1 MPRRKS
7 SRSCPVLFLILAS
20 LSFARLIEAAETRPN
35 ILLCIADDAS
45 AAHFGANGDRV
56 CRTPTFDRVA
66 REGVNFRNAFC
77 SAPSCTP
84 SRGALLTGQDFWRLE
99 EGGNLWSRWPNKFP
113 VYPDLLARAGYHVGL
128 KGKGWGP
135 GDFKAGG
142 RNANPAGAAYG
153 DFATFLK
160 SVPPGKPFCFWF
172 GSQDPHRPYERGTG
186 LQSGHRL
193 EEVGVPPFLPDTPEV
208 RSDIL
213 DYYYEIERFDR
224 ETGEMLQLLEQSG
237 QLDNTIVVMTSDNG
251 FPFPRAKANC
261 YDAGTKMPL
270 AIRWPARVR
279 TRHTVD
285 DFINLTDLAPT
296 FLEAAG
302 LSPSPEMTG
311 RSLMPLLFAKNSGH
325 IDPARDHVIVGR
337 ERHANVRAENVGYP
351 IRALRTSR
359 YLYLRNFHPERWP
372 AGDPPLYGD
381 VDEHLS
387 INGSPSKQAVV
398 ENNGSAQAKRLFE
411 LAFGKRPTEELY
423 DLRDDPWQM
432 NNVAKNPAYDTERN
446 RLRAQLNAYLLQT
459 RDPRASGSGD
469 VFDHYFYVTTQPT
482 PKAREP

>member
-1 MPRRKS
+1 
-7 SRSCPVLFLILAS
+7 
-20 LSFARLIEAAETRPN
+20 
-35 ILLCIADDAS
+35 
-45 AAHFGANGDRV
+45 
-56 CRTPTFDRVA
+56 
-66 REGVNFRNAFC
+66 
-77 SAPSCTP
+77 
-84 SRGALLTGQDFWRLE
+84 
-99 EGGNLWSRWPNKFP
+99 
-113 VYPDLLARAGYHVGL
+113 
-128 KGKGWGP
+128 
-135 GDFKAGG
+135 
-142 RNANPAGAAYG
+142 
-153 DFATFLK
+153 
-160 SVPPGKPFCFWF
+160 
-172 GSQDPHRPYERGTG
+172 
-186 LQSGHRL
+186 
-193 EEVGVPPFLPDTPEV
+193 V

-224 ETGEMLQLLEQSG
+224 ETGEMLQLLEQAG

-251 FPFPRAKANC
+251 FPFPRAKATC

-279 TRHTVD
+279 TGHTVD

-311 RSLMPLLFAKNSGH
+311 RSLMPLLLAENAGH

-351 IRALRTSR
+351 IRALRTGR

-387 INGSPSKQAVV
+387 ISASPSKQAVV
-398 ENNGSAQAKRLFE
+398 ENNGSTQTKRLFE
-411 LAFGKRPTEELY
+411 LAFGKRPAEELY
-423 DLRDDPWQM
+423 DLREDPWQM
-432 NNVAKNPAYDTERN
+432 NNVAENATYDTERK

-459 RDPRASGSGD
+459 KDPRASGSGD

-482 PKAREP
+482 PKVREP